1 LTSYILIVNNHVD
14 NIVGVSVANIV
25 ARSTLGAGNIQQH
38 RATVA
43 VSIYEI
49 GSQEQ

>member
-1 LTSYILIVNNHVD
+1 LTNYILIVNNHVD

-43 VSIYEI
+43 VSIHEI